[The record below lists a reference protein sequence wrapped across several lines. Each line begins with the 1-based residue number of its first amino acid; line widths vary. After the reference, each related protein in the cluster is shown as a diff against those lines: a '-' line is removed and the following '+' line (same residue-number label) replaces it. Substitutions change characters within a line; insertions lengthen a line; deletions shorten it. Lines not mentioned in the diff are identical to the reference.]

1 MRGKHAKKKSQNFI
15 TGAVILSV
23 SGILVKII
31 SACFRIPLT
40 NLIGYD
46 GMGYF
51 NSAYTIYNFLIT
63 VAAAGLSVVVAK
75 MISESLALGRY
86 RDVGSIMKSAYS
98 TYIVIGVVGSVVVF
112 FGADWIAALLNNT
125 KAAPALRAVAPAI
138 FLVSLVSAYKGY
150 TQGHSNMTPTAVANL
165 IEVLI
170 KLFCGLGFAYYVQTQ
185 VADPQGEDL
194 PMVVA
199 AAVIGVT
206 FGSFLALV
214 YMLIRYRSMK
224 KQSAAEAPENA
235 LQDQATPYR
244 KILRRFIHLAIPIT
258 IGSIVSNL
266 ANVIDL
272 FLVMRRLCTLPG
284 VTEEI
289 ANGLYGAYSSMATTI
304 FNMPSSILL
313 SIGISALPAISA
325 AYTIRDERRLTLTV
339 NSSLKMCTLLAF
351 PCAVGMSVLAG
362 PILELLY
369 ADRAG
374 TAIATPLLAILGPA
388 FLFMSLAQLS
398 TPILQAVGRAD
409 IPVRNIVIISV
420 VKIVLNYI
428 LIAIP
433 SIGIK
438 GAAISNVVTYLI
450 LMILNFAAL
459 YRVTK
464 VKTDVKNVY
473 VKPLLAALGCGAAAL
488 LTYTLLN
495 GMIRQGFA
503 TIFAILAAVLVY
515 AVLILFTK
523 TLREEDIK
531 FLPNSKKIL
540 KILEKRKWI
549 G

>member
-138 FLVSLVSAYKGY
+138 FLVVSAYKGY

-438 GAAISNVVTYLI
+438 GAAISH
-450 LMILNFAAL
+450 AL

>member
-1 MRGKHAKKKSQNFI
+1 M
-15 TGAVILSV
+15 
-23 SGILVKII
+23 
-31 SACFRIPLT
+31 
-40 NLIGYD
+40 
-46 GMGYF
+46 
-51 NSAYTIYNFLIT
+51 
-63 VAAAGLSVVVAK
+63 
-75 MISESLALGRY
+75 
-86 RDVGSIMKSAYS
+86 
-98 TYIVIGVVGSVVVF
+98 
-112 FGADWIAALLNNT
+112 NNT

-138 FLVSLVSAYKGY
+138 LLVSLVSAYKGY
-150 TQGHSNMTPTAVANL
+150 TQGHSNMTPTAIANL

-170 KLFCGLGFAYYVQTQ
+170 KLFCGLGFAFYMQKQ
-185 VADPQGEDL
+185 VADPKGEDL
-194 PMVVA
+194 PLVVA

-214 YMLIRYRSMK
+214 YMFFKYRSIK
-224 KQSAAEAPENA
+224 KQNAALMPETA
-235 LQDQATPYR
+235 LQCPATPYR

-289 ANGLYGAYSSMATTI
+289 ANGLYGAYSSMASTI

-325 AYTIRDERRLTLTV
+325 AFTIRDERRLTSTV

-369 ADRAG
+369 ADREG

-459 YRVTK
+459 RKVTK
-464 VKTDVKNVY
+464 VKTDIKSVY
-473 VKPLLAALGCGAAAL
+473 VKPLLASLGCGAAAL

-495 GMIRQGFA
+495 GMIRQSFA
-503 TIFAILAAVLVY
+503 TILAILAAVLVY

-523 TLREEDIK
+523 TLKEEDIK

-540 KILEKRKWI
+540 KILEKRNWI